1 MATYDKPFVPLP
13 DSGTL
18 NKQVTK
24 TNPLGPDYWGDIR
37 VNLKDLTAIKTEN
50 GLTVIKLSGWKKE
63 DKNGRT
69 FLSLAVNRYVPEE
82 QGGTIRQEAQSQAIP
97 DDDFP
102 F

>member
-1 MATYDKPFVPLP
+1 MATYDKPYVPAP

-18 NKQVTK
+18 NKQATK

-50 GLTVIKLSGWKKE
+50 GLTIIKLSGWKRV

-69 FLSLAVNRYVPEE
+69 YLSLAVNRFVPQE
-82 QGGTIRQEAQSQAIP
+82 QDRS
-97 DDDFP
+97 FP
-102 F
+102 FSGIPM

>member
-1 MATYDKPFVPLP
+1 MATYDTPYKPLP

-18 NKQVTK
+18 NKQTVK
-24 TNPLGPDYWGDIR
+24 KSPRSADYWGEIR
-37 VNLKDLTAIKTEN
+37 VNLKDLTAIKTED

-63 DKNGRT
+63 DKNGKT

-97 DDDFP
+97 DDDIP